1 MRFDGKKYRDCRW
14 CGGNGCVYCES
25 EADKDYKAAFP
36 DGPKPI
42 ASFSLSVPGDA
53 ERARQAIGI
62 EALQKA
68 FGAGGGGMAEF
79 IANIERVGKP

>member
-14 CGGNGCVYCES
+14 CQGRGCLYCES
-25 EADKDYKAAFP
+25 EAKSEYKSQFP

-42 ASFSLSVPGDA
+42 ATFSLSNPEDV
-53 ERARQAIGI
+53 ERARKVIGI

-68 FGAGGGGMAEF
+68 FGPGGGGMAEF
-79 IANIERVGKP
+79 MSNMKKEG